1 MTIFLNI
8 NFIMS
13 SILEISQAIKI
24 KFDSKDSA
32 REQALKLSREVIR
45 LSGNAIRAIHRKEYN
60 RANEL
65 LQDEKSLLDNL
76 KSILEN
82 HKDIYYA
89 GFVEDAQQEYAEAIL
104 LYSIIT
110 KENPFASL
118 PDPEEIEVEYAP
130 YLKGLGD
137 LVGELRRHILD
148 LIRLDKVEEGEN
160 FLELMEDIFTI
171 LMHFDYPDAITHGL
185 RRKVDM
191 ARSIIEKT
199 RGDLT
204 NAIQCKKLMTAIS
217 EMKK

>member
-13 SILEISQAIKI
+13 SILEISQTIKI

>member
-1 MTIFLNI
+1 
-8 NFIMS
+8 MS
-13 SILEISQAIKI
+13 SISEISQAIKI

-65 LQDEKSLLDNL
+65 LQDEKSILDNI

-110 KENPFASL
+110 KENTANLNTL

-148 LIRLDKVEEGEN
+148 LIRRDKEEDGEN
-160 FLELMEDIFTI
+160 FLELMEDIYTI

-185 RRKVDM
+185 RRKVDI
-191 ARSIIEKT
+191 ARSIIERT

-204 NAIQCKKLMTAIS
+204 NAIQCKKLMTAILQ
-217 EMKK
+217 